1 MTIDEPLMD
10 ASSSI
15 PAAVLRGRVARLQEW
30 ARQQNLHALVVFGQ
44 GSALGNATRSHGN
57 LRFLMD
63 WDADAAASAV
73 IIPVNGSP
81 SLVVANIFAAM
92 RANENPMLAEV
103 RFAKGPS
110 FARAVIDL
118 LPKGTPPQIAIAGR
132 EEIPVAIWEGLV
144 AAGANNWA
152 SCEFELNRQRAI
164 KDEIQIDYHRQAAA
178 ICDLIF
184 ERLGS
189 ALRSGLPVFKIQVEL
204 EQLGHQLGC
213 EHCDTWLTVR
223 PIADR
228 CRYVASE
235 NTNVP
240 KDGDQVLLGIML
252 MFHGHWGHAIR
263 TGSLGEPS
271 TAARKTFDIV
281 SAMYEEMLARLR
293 AKAALRLVGE
303 AGIFRDP
310 KIGPYFQFRSGH
322 ALGHSYEDPIGSPEF
337 PQPYDTPPP
346 LPEGLL
352 LPEKGMMF
360 EIHPNLFIEDF
371 AGASIGDMVLV
382 TENSAET
389 LTKYP
394 RGLLLF

>member
-152 SCEFELNRQRAI
+152 SCGVR
-164 KDEIQIDYHRQAAA
+164 
-178 ICDLIF
+178 
-184 ERLGS
+184 
-189 ALRSGLPVFKIQVEL
+189 VEPTTS
-204 EQLGHQLGC
+204 
-213 EHCDTWLTVR
+213 DKR
-223 PIADR
+223 
-228 CRYVASE
+228 
-235 NTNVP
+235 
-240 KDGDQVLLGIML
+240 
-252 MFHGHWGHAIR
+252 
-263 TGSLGEPS
+263 
-271 TAARKTFDIV
+271 
-281 SAMYEEMLARLR
+281 
-293 AKAALRLVGE
+293 
-303 AGIFRDP
+303 
-310 KIGPYFQFRSGH
+310 
-322 ALGHSYEDPIGSPEF
+322 
-337 PQPYDTPPP
+337 
-346 LPEGLL
+346 
-352 LPEKGMMF
+352 
-360 EIHPNLFIEDF
+360 
-371 AGASIGDMVLV
+371 
-382 TENSAET
+382 
-389 LTKYP
+389 
-394 RGLLLF
+394 